1 MPKQIYNV
9 GDRIIHEQFGEG
21 LIVEIRR
28 RDFYDILEVAFAD
41 GVRKV
46 TSIHPQISAKSA
58 GAGTGRSRRRERP
71 QGRAAVAD
79 GLPADDESPEEA
91 DGASE
96 SAAVEAP
103 EMVASEPGHPLLA
116 AWSEPDVTYFE
127 EESLKLLDLLKK
139 RKRGDARRFVLRLE
153 AEHLV
158 LSKGFERLVSLE
170 SVRDIER
177 YTYQIR
183 ACLKV
188 LREMRGRAL
197 LADEVGLGKTIEAGV
212 VLKEYVLRGLVKS
225 GLVLCPV
232 SLVTQWREELK
243 HKFDL
248 DFVVHGRTAEWQKAE
263 FVICSLDTAKTI
275 RNRDQI
281 AERSYDLV
289 IVDEAHRL
297 RNHNTLG
304 WKFIHNLPTKY
315 LLLLTATPVQNDMRE
330 LFNLI
335 TLLKPGTL
343 GTYRSFRKRFMVRG
357 DKRLPKNTRELSSL
371 LSNVMIRTTRGGTA
385 LVFPQRLVQ
394 TVRFE
399 LTGPERELYD
409 QVSDFIFQMAHAS
422 DDTFYQKWHFILM
435 VLQKEMGSSTF
446 AAQRTL
452 EKTRHNYELGPALA
466 GIDRLHALAKSIEH
480 NAKFDGLL
488 KILEEHRDKV
498 IVFTQFRSTL
508 EYLRRSLEKLGYRT
522 SVFHGNL
529 TPDEKEAA
537 VERFRSEVQVFIS
550 TEAGGEGR
558 NLQFCHTIVNYDL
571 PWNPMKVE
579 QRIGRV
585 HRLGQ
590 THDIYIYN
598 FTTDDTVESYV
609 LDILMRKI
617 NMFELVIGEMDMI
630 LGSLDEKTTFENRVF
645 QIWTSSRDRKEL
657 QRQFTEFGEQLTFA
671 RKRYETVKDLDS
683 AIFDSEA

>member
-1 MPKQIYNV
+1 LAKLVYNI
-9 GDRIIHEQFGEG
+9 GDRIVHEQFGEG

-28 RDFYDILEVAFAD
+28 RDFYDILEIAFAD

-46 TSIHPQISAKSA
+46 TSIHPQISPKEN
-58 GAGTGRSRRRERP
+58 GGGGGRRRGRD
-71 QGRAAVAD
+71 RAAAAAPVMEA
-79 GLPADDESPEEA
+79 PAV
-91 DGASE
+91 ASE
-96 SAAVEAP
+96 AAVE
-103 EMVASEPGHPLLA
+103 ETEGEPGEAAAPPAAPAHPLLC
-116 AWSEPDVTYFE
+116 AWSEPDVTWFE
-127 EESLKLLDLLKK
+127 EESLKILDLMGK

-153 AEHLV
+153 AEHLS
-158 LSKGFERLVSLE
+158 LSKGFERLLCLE

-197 LADEVGLGKTIEAGV
+197 LADEVGLGKTIEAAV

-225 GLVLCPV
+225 ALVLCPV

-243 HKFDL
+243 YKFDL
-248 DFVVHGRTAEWQKAE
+248 EFVAHGRTAEWQKAD

-281 AERSYDLV
+281 ASRSYDLV

-304 WKFIHNLPTKY
+304 WKFIHGLPTKY

-371 LSNVMIRTTRGGTA
+371 LSNVMIRTTRGRTS
-385 LVFPQRLVQ
+385 LVFPKRMVQ
-394 TVRFE
+394 TVQFE
-399 LTGPERELYD
+399 LTGPERELYNE
-409 QVSDFIFQMAHAS
+409 VSEFIFRMAHS
-422 DDTFYQKWHFILM
+422 NDETFYQKWHFILM
-435 VLQKEMGSSTF
+435 VLQKEMGSSSF
-446 AAQRTL
+446 AAMRTL
-452 EKTRHNYELGPALA
+452 DKTRKNYELGAA
-466 GIDRLHALAKSIEH
+466 KTGIDRLYGLARAIEH

-488 KILEEHRDKV
+488 KILEEHSDKV

-508 EYLRRSLEKLGYRT
+508 EYLRRSLEKRGRKT
-522 SVFHGNL
+522 AIFHGNL
-529 TPDEKEAA
+529 TPEEKEAA
-537 VERFRSEVQVFIS
+537 VERFRSEVPIFIS

-558 NLQFCHTIVNYDL
+558 NLQFCHTVVNYDL

-590 THDIYIYN
+590 THDIHIYN
-598 FTTDDTVESYV
+598 FTTEDTVESYV

-630 LGSLDEKTTFENRVF
+630 LGNLEEKTTFENRIF
-645 QIWTSSRDRKEL
+645 QIWTSSRDQKEVR
-657 QRQFTEFGEQLTFA
+657 RQFSEFGERLAYA
-671 RKRYETVKDLDS
+671 RKRYETVKELDT
-683 AIFDSEA
+683 AIFDSES